1 MPIYQPS
8 ELHQFLKEQG
18 LSPRKGLSQN
28 FLIDGNILRK
38 IVASAHVEADDW
50 VVEIGPG
57 PGALTEQLLNTGA
70 HVIAIEKDAGMAK
83 ALSRLQQEGRLSI
96 FCDDIMQFPL
106 EETLKTHLPQGKKAK
121 LIANLPYHLTTPI
134 LTQFVTQA
142 DHFSSLTV
150 MVQDEVAKRF
160 TAKSKTSAYGS
171 ITVFLNV
178 YAAVHYAFRVS
189 RNCFYPQPNVDSA
202 IVTFT
207 LHPPQQ
213 LEKTDDFFKITR
225 RAFEQRRKMLKS
237 SLSEMIEPQ
246 KIEAALHACELP
258 LNTRPEELSLEQ
270 WTAFYH
276 ALNNTQKEC

>member
-70 HVIAIEKDAGMAK
+70 HVIAIEKDSGMAK
-83 ALSRLQQEGRLSI
+83 TLSRLQQDDRLAI

-106 EETLKTHLPQGKKAK
+106 EETLKAHLPVGKKAK

-134 LTQFVTQA
+134 LIQFVRQSNR
-142 DHFSSLTV
+142 FSSLTV
-150 MVQDEVAKRF
+150 MVQDEVARRF
-160 TAKSKTSAYGS
+160 TAKPKTSAYGS

-178 YAAVHYAFRVS
+178 YATVSYAFRVS

-202 IVTFT
+202 IVTFQ
-207 LHPPQQ
+207 LHPPHQ
-213 LEKTDDFFKITR
+213 LEDPDDFFKITR
-225 RAFEQRRKMLKS
+225 RAFEQRRKMMKR

-246 KIEAALHACELP
+246 KIETALQACSLP
-258 LNTRPEELSLEQ
+258 PNSRPEELSLEQ
-270 WTAFYH
+270 WRAFYH
-276 ALNNTQKEC
+276 EIKKI